1 MISVFKYGY
10 HYFQIQI
17 TEKYSMTRNQIN
29 GTFLFQ
35 NRVKVKVVGEVS
47 EK

>member
-17 TEKYSMTRNQIN
+17 TEKYSMYYWDDQKN
-29 GTFLFQ
+29 FD
-35 NRVKVKVVGEVS
+35 EH
-47 EK
+47 